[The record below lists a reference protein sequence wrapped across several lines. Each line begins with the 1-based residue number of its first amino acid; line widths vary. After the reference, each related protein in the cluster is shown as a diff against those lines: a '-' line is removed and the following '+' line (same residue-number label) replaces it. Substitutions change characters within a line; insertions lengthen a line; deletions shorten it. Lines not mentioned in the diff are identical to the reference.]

1 MSPKLIAGKAIDQVK
16 IPPALIKMAT
26 EPLSTS
32 LSIAI
37 NKNLKYNIFLSNIKV
52 ACVKPLNKNTE
63 DKYCISN
70 FRPVTILNTFS
81 KIYEMF
87 AKNLLVSNIEE
98 FFSPFVAAYRKLYS
112 TQHVLIRMVEEW
124 KENLD
129 NNFIA
134 ISVLNDLYKAFD
146 HTTY

>member
-1 MSPKLIAGKAIDQVK
+1 
-16 IPPALIKMAT
+16 
-26 EPLSTS
+26 
-32 LSIAI
+32 
-37 NKNLKYNIFLSNIKV
+37 
-52 ACVKPLNKNTE
+52 
-63 DKYCISN
+63 
-70 FRPVTILNTFS
+70 
-81 KIYEMF
+81 MF

-98 FFSPFVAAYRKLYS
+98 FFSPFVTAYRKLCS